1 MSNDRRSTRSA
12 STKEQM
18 AEIDTNSDNALEAA
32 IRKVLRSELGRITNE
47 MATIS
52 QSVKDA
58 ISFANDAKAVAHDA
72 KTLADEAKI
81 VANDA
86 KSAAS
91 LAHTEASK
99 CSSEISSMKVSLVK
113 CLKDQASLYESQLR
127 MESFSRRNNLTF
139 EGVPESTDEIT
150 SEKIRTILNKM
161 GISPNVQMV
170 ACHRYGPRN
179 QKFAK
184 GPRCITVKF
193 LQYSDR
199 IEVWSKRRSILVN
212 DESPRI
218 WIKEDYPEE
227 IERRRNILAPYLRAA
242 YQGDPT
248 NPGARISAYMTLDK
262 LVVNNQTFTHDNINA
277 LPEYVKTRVS
287 SPPCMKQSDDVT
299 IFFTGQSPLSNFYES
314 IFTQA
319 GRRYLSV
326 EQYLSHQ
333 KALLFDSP
341 EVAEQIIT
349 MRDPKLMKQKVRR
362 PKQFDGAIW
371 IDKAP
376 GILRTALEAKF
387 IQNEHLKEA
396 LLATNDTII
405 GEANPSDLQFG
416 IGMSLTNKHSLD
428 NTKWRGANLHGET
441 LMDVR
446 SAIRKNEL

>member
-1 MSNDRRSTRSA
+1 
-12 STKEQM
+12 M

-52 QSVKDA
+52 QSVQDA
-58 ISFANDAKAVAHDA
+58 ISFANDAKTVAHDA
-72 KTLADEAKI
+72 KTLADEAKN
-81 VANDA
+81 VANEA
-86 KSAAS
+86 NSAAS
-91 LAHTEASK
+91 VAHIEASK

-127 MESFSRRNNLTF
+127 MEAFSRRNNLKF

-170 ACHRYGPRN
+170 ACHRFGPRN
-179 QKFAK
+179 QKSAK
-184 GPRCITVKF
+184 GPRCIAVKF

-199 IEVWSKRRSILVN
+199 IEVWSKRRSIN

-227 IERRRNILAPYLRAA
+227 IERRRKILAPYLRAA
-242 YQGDPT
+242 YQGDPA
-248 NPGARISAYMTLDK
+248 NPVARVSAYMTLDK
-262 LVVNNQTFTHDNINA
+262 LVVNNQTFTHDTIDA
-277 LPEYVKTRVS
+277 LPEYVKTRVN
-287 SPPCMKQSDDVT
+287 SPPCVKQSGDVT

-314 IFTQA
+314 IFTQG

-326 EQYLSHQ
+326 EQYLSYQ

-341 EVAEQIIT
+341 EVAEQIMT

-362 PKQFDGAIW
+362 PKHYDDAIW

-428 NTKWRGANLHGET
+428 NTKWRGVNLHGET
-441 LMDVR
+441 LMGVR